1 MNDKQKISLPYL
13 PQQGS
18 FQLYFSSHLLPL
30 ADESSEVFACLADIF
45 ISSFSL
51 SCKSQNNMSFLTP
64 YDIQPFHSTLHVLAE
79 VTYVLLS
86 VSSPINWAV
95 ILPSTRLR
103 CLLEFMTLYCMR
115 CCACSAV
122 FVKPCYLPCDC
133 KVLLHNTR
141 VPEQIHHNVWYLP
154 TYFICN
160 DSSFLIEKVFRS
172 KRQTPSTFNLLS
184 FSHYQLYCNHYNYT
198 VYTSL
203 LNFNHSSRTTPP

>member
-103 CLLEFMTLYCMR
+103 CLLEFMTLYEVLCVQR
-115 CCACSAV
+115 SFSSPATYLV
-122 FVKPCYLPCDC
+122 IVKYYFTILGYQNRFTTMYDTYLP
-133 KVLLHNTR
+133 
-141 VPEQIHHNVWYLP
+141 I
-154 TYFICN
+154 
-160 DSSFLIEKVFRS
+160 SSVTIVHF
-172 KRQTPSTFNLLS
+172 
-184 FSHYQLYCNHYNYT
+184 
-198 VYTSL
+198 
-203 LNFNHSSRTTPP
+203 